1 MKQNILHQINLT
13 NLKIFKKEFNS
24 IIFLLVFSIIYGGY
38 LSYFP
43 NESISFA
50 KTYLNDYNFN
60 NQNEFY
66 LKGILSSPI
75 TAQIYIPYLLLKMG
89 INEEILNRLWS
100 ALTCFISMISLFYFS
115 KIITRNNFYSILVPL
130 VFLSHKFLNTHY
142 YSIHYPVSFFY
153 FGQMGMYLT
162 LLSFSLLLNSKQ
174 EGSIS
179 ILIIN
184 FFCHASWGIFNF
196 AIIIIYLVLKKLKFK
211 FKYSHFLIL
220 ILFSIVTIWG
230 HLDYKQNL
238 KVEIKNK
245 LNEIEILKIQKAENK
260 IQILNNEYKDE
271 RSYLKSH
278 NPFFDNTKSLKNF
291 FFEIFKFLFF
301 EILLLILF
309 FVFKNYFNRDLYAL
323 LKILIF
329 LSLII
334 LIFRFIIFESN
345 LFLNII
351 SNLNI
356 KILMLID
363 RMIISRYLNLNTLI
377 VITLPLSMLFYF
389 ASIEKHVVARFFLN
403 FYFFI
408 FSISI
413 LFNSLIISEFLPIIR
428 LEKVIQNFLIYI
440 TFPIVCIYILLKS
453 KIDRIVLNKK
463 LVDKLY
469 YIVLTFFFIIN
480 LVYFPIAKSVTNK
493 EFFSKVN
500 SDFKKIAS
508 KKNNEIITSSFI
520 HGYIDVMY
528 LSKSPILVPMFSITK
543 IDNRDINIYCENE
556 INKPFIESNDYFSFV
571 EDCFKKK
578 KKEEW
583 LMYNKYLGINYVVT
597 RNYLKLDLNEISS
610 NNFVNIYKIKN

>member
-1 MKQNILHQINLT
+1 M
-13 NLKIFKKEFNS
+13 
-24 IIFLLVFSIIYGGY
+24 
-38 LSYFP
+38 
-43 NESISFA
+43 
-50 KTYLNDYNFN
+50 
-60 NQNEFY
+60 
-66 LKGILSSPI
+66 
-75 TAQIYIPYLLLKMG
+75 
-89 INEEILNRLWS
+89 
-100 ALTCFISMISLFYFS
+100 
-115 KIITRNNFYSILVPL
+115 
-130 VFLSHKFLNTHY
+130 
-142 YSIHYPVSFFY
+142 
-153 FGQMGMYLT
+153 
-162 LLSFSLLLNSKQ
+162 
-174 EGSIS
+174 
-179 ILIIN
+179 
-184 FFCHASWGIFNF
+184 
-196 AIIIIYLVLKKLKFK
+196 
-211 FKYSHFLIL
+211 
-220 ILFSIVTIWG
+220 
-230 HLDYKQNL
+230 
-238 KVEIKNK
+238 
-245 LNEIEILKIQKAENK
+245 
-260 IQILNNEYKDE
+260 
-271 RSYLKSH
+271 
-278 NPFFDNTKSLKNF
+278 
-291 FFEIFKFLFF
+291 
-301 EILLLILF
+301 F

-500 SDFKKIAS
+500 SDFKKIAF

-528 LSKSPILVPMFSITK
+528 LSKSPIVVPMFSITK

-571 EDCFKKK
+571 EDCFKK
-578 KKEEW
+578 EERG
-583 LMYNKYLGINYVVT
+583 MAHV
-597 RNYLKLDLNEISS
+597 
-610 NNFVNIYKIKN
+610 